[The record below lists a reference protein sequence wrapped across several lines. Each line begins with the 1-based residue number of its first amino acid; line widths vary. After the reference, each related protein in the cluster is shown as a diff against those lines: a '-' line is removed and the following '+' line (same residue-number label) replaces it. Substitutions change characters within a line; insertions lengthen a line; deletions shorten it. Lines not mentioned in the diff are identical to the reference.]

1 MLPCLISLLVKPC
14 SRRGRTTWFPAP
26 WVHQL
31 EHRPVTRFWS
41 GQCRL
46 FFYGFGAAEVGIMY
60 WLAITL
66 LAVLETLGAV
76 GCWAFAKCC
85 HRWTV
90 HGKRMQKQ
98 AFDWLSGTF
107 NTFYIFYLI
116 RFKLMP
122 TFWRLV
128 SVPPPSRWKHYWWQL
143 HRWTFQVASRR
154 VSARFNRIQQIQ
166 LLVNW
171 TGTSAKIPP
180 RVSDASG
187 KAFGSGFMIMLVLSA
202 QTLVNPPAL
211 DGVWWYMSLS

>member
-107 NTFYIFYLI
+107 NTLYILFN
-116 RFKLMP
+116 
-122 TFWRLV
+122 
-128 SVPPPSRWKHYWWQL
+128 S
-143 HRWTFQVASRR
+143 FQVDAHFLKTCKRSSTFK
-154 VSARFNRIQQIQ
+154 VEA
-166 LLVNW
+166 LLMAAPSLNFP
-171 TGTSAKIPP
+171 GCKQA
-180 RVSDASG
+180 
-187 KAFGSGFMIMLVLSA
+187 GFR
-202 QTLVNPPAL
+202 
-211 DGVWWYMSLS
+211 